1 MHVVGLSIDFEQL
14 DEGDV
19 FLDSETCVE
28 VLVDLEIETLLFSEM
43 CVDFLVDFE
52 YEVLLSA
59 DFETE

>member
-52 YEVLLSA
+52 YEVFL
-59 DFETE
+59 